1 MLQYFSVV
9 GGAVTACDTRQSGG
23 WTCAVNPD
31 PTEIAALIEE
41 YGLESDF
48 VYAALDEEES
58 SRIENEDG
66 NVLMMIDTPVVE
78 RKEDGSMSYSTV
90 PLGIIIVPDQVIT
103 VSLRSNLIMEEFAQG
118 MVKNT
123 QTNLKTQFV
132 LRIML
137 RVAGRYLQFLKQIDK
152 ISGGIEKKL
161 RHSLKNKEL
170 IQMLELRKSLVYFS
184 TSLKGNL
191 VTLEKLTRGRYVK
204 LYEEDQDLLDDVLI
218 EVRQA
223 LEMSE
228 TYLDILSGTMD
239 AFASLISNNLNV
251 VMKVLAA
258 ITIVFSVPNVIAG
271 IYGMNVPGLPMA
283 EYWWFPVAL
292 SGVIMLLVYLI
303 LRKRDML

>member
-1 MLQYFSVV
+1 MLQYFAAV
-9 GGAVTACDTRQSGG
+9 GGAMTAYDTRQSGG

-31 PTEIAALIEE
+31 STEIASLIKE

-58 SRIENEDG
+58 SRIETEDG
-66 NVLMMIDTPVVE
+66 NVLIMIDTPVTE

-90 PLGIIIVPDQVIT
+90 PLGIILVPDQVIT
-103 VSLRSNLIMEEFAQG
+103 VSLRPNLIMEEFAQG

-161 RHSLKNKEL
+161 RRSLKNQEL
-170 IQMLELRKSLVYFS
+170 IQLLELRKSLVYFS

-191 VTLEKLTRGRYVK
+191 VTLEKLTRGRYIK
-204 LYEEDQDLLDDVLI
+204 MYEEDQDLLDDVLI

-223 LEMSE
+223 LEMSS

-271 IYGMNVPGLPMA
+271 IYGMNVTGLPMA
-283 EYWWFPVAL
+283 QYWWFPVAL
-292 SGVIMLLVYLI
+292 SGAIMLLVYWI